1 MCCKVV
7 CFVASSESCFALAQ
21 GDRRELSVGLQRFLF
36 FNQQVFTLTM
46 STNHPDTPASADS
59 EECKVQD
66 PQSGV
71 PQEGASSTEA
81 VCAGVLPEPSRDAIV
96 DALKTVE
103 DPELFLDIW
112 FLGLI
117 YDIRIDGGAVII
129 DMTFTSP
136 MCPAG
141 PQLKHEVLTK
151 VGLVAGV
158 QTVAVNITFQP
169 PWEPSEEVK
178 GMLGM
183 L

>member
-1 MCCKVV
+1 M
-7 CFVASSESCFALAQ
+7 A
-21 GDRRELSVGLQRFLF
+21 
-36 FNQQVFTLTM
+36 
-46 STNHPDTPASADS
+46 TNCPDSPSNPDS
-59 EECKVQD
+59 KECTAHD
-66 PQSGV
+66 PHSGG
-71 PQEGASSTEA
+71 PQEPSSGTEA
-81 VCAGVLPEPSRDAIV
+81 GGPEAPAEPSREAIV
-96 DALKTVE
+96 EALKTVE

-117 YDIRIDGGAVII
+117 YDIRIDGGDVGI

-151 VGLVAGV
+151 VGAVAGV
-158 QTVAVNITFQP
+158 KNVAVQITFQP